1 MATDDIEIIKRELK
15 NCLEVELPYNFKTT
29 DVIKYITLN
38 EDSEKFYIGGKFV
51 KMGNERIVLSN
62 GGKDWS
68 FKTKVRDDNNNVIYK
83 SRIFIEKNDDDNMV
97 GGNNKGNTK
106 ELNDIIISQQ
116 KVIDKMTIMI
126 KNYKLENDKYKL
138 YIQKLKHMN

>member
-1 MATDDIEIIKRELK
+1 
-15 NCLEVELPYNFKTT
+15 
-29 DVIKYITLN
+29 
-38 EDSEKFYIGGKFV
+38 
-51 KMGNERIVLSN
+51 MGNERIVLSN
-62 GGKDWS
+62 GGKGWA

-83 SRIFIEKNDDDNMV
+83 SRIFIEKNNDDNMV

-138 YIQKLKHMN
+138 YIQKLKHLN

>member
-51 KMGNERIVLSN
+51 KMGQERIVLSN

-83 SRIFIEKNDDDNMV
+83 SRIFIEKNNDNMV
-97 GGNNKGNTK
+97 GGNNEGTTK

>member
-29 DVIKYITLN
+29 DNIKYITLTN
-38 EDSEKFYIGGKFV
+38 DTEKFFIGGKFV
-51 KMGNERIVLSN
+51 KYGNERIVLCN

-68 FKTKVRDDNNNVIYK
+68 FKTKVRDDNNNIIYK
-83 SRIFIEKNDDDNMV
+83 SRIFIEKNDDMV
-97 GGNNKGNTK
+97 GGEKQGGGVD
-106 ELNDIIISQQ
+106 ELKQIILSQQ

-138 YIQKLKHMN
+138 YIQKLKHLN

>member
-51 KMGNERIVLSN
+51 KMGQERIILSN
-62 GGKDWS
+62 GGKDWA

-83 SRIFIEKNDDDNMV
+83 SRIFIEKNNDNMV
-97 GGNNKGNTK
+97 GGNNEGNTK
-106 ELNDIIISQQ
+106 ELNDIII
-116 KVIDKMTIMI
+116 
-126 KNYKLENDKYKL
+126 
-138 YIQKLKHMN
+138 